1 MSEDVIL
8 DIEDLRTSFFV
19 DSNEVK
25 AVDGV
30 TFQVPKGK
38 TLGIVGESG
47 SGKSISALSILR
59 LIEHPGKII
68 GGSIK
73 YKGEELTEVKNA
85 RMRQIRGN
93 EISMIFQEPMTS
105 LNPTFTIGQ
114 QLRES
119 YKIHEGLGKK
129 DGTKR
134 AIEML
139 ELVGIPSPEKRV
151 DQYPFELSGG
161 MRQRVMIAMALAC
174 KPDLL
179 IADEPTTALDVTIQA
194 QILELI
200 KELQEEIGMS
210 VVMITHDLGV
220 VAETCDYVAVMYAGK
235 VVEFADINTLF
246 ENPKHPYTVGLLN

>member
-134 AIEML
+134 AIEDR
-139 ELVGIPSPEKRV
+139 K
-151 DQYPFELSGG
+151 
-161 MRQRVMIAMALAC
+161 
-174 KPDLL
+174 
-179 IADEPTTALDVTIQA
+179 
-194 QILELI
+194 
-200 KELQEEIGMS
+200 S
-210 VVMITHDLGV
+210 VV
-220 VAETCDYVAVMYAGK
+220 
-235 VVEFADINTLF
+235 
-246 ENPKHPYTVGLLN
+246 